1 MLLLRPHAH
10 EMCSLARG
18 VFAYKVIKVMKDIC
32 NSLLIVDVGRDWL
45 VG

>member
-18 VFAYKVIKVMKDIC
+18 VFAFKLIKVMKDIC
-32 NSLLIVDVGRDWL
+32 VLLITIDLGRDWL
-45 VG
+45 AR